1 MRDVDNTGDKQASQA
16 PPEVRTHVGAPQNG
30 DVPHLLF
37 PRDDSRPERLDI
49 QFVSFRRRRSDGT
62 IDNSPEDIPAGE
74 IHSWD
79 QVVGPWGGGE
89 YKAIGKDKNHRIVAC
104 SPEKSGEWALFDGE
118 SRPFT
123 FRDPRSPQSPPSAAP
138 APAPAPVAAA
148 CSSSLASTSLET
160 ELLELLVELRAT
172 PPASTLSPD
181 EAITAMIQ
189 AHLAFLRTVLH
200 VMRTRPS
207 TASLLSAVNPM
218 ILALQLLSALQ
229 GGVPDA

>member
-1 MRDVDNTGDKQASQA
+1 MSDVDDTGDKQASHA
-16 PPEVRTHVGAPQNG
+16 PPDMRTHVSAPQTRY
-30 DVPHLLF
+30 VPHLLF
-37 PRDDSRPERLDI
+37 PRDDSNPEHLDI

-89 YKAIGKDKNHRIVAC
+89 YKAIGKDKNHQIVAC
-104 SPEKSGEWALFDGE
+104 SPEKSGEWARFDGE
-118 SRPFT
+118 SKPFT
-123 FRDPRSPQSPPSAAP
+123 FRDPRSQQSPPSAAP
-138 APAPAPVAAA
+138 APAVASAPSA
-148 CSSSLASTSLET
+148 SLASTSLET

-172 PPASTLSPD
+172 PSTSTLSPD
-181 EAITAMIQ
+181 EAIAAMIQ
-189 AHLAFLRTVLH
+189 AHLVFLRTVLH

-229 GGVPDA
+229 GGVPDP

>member
-1 MRDVDNTGDKQASQA
+1 MRDVDNTGDEQASQA
-16 PPEVRTHVGAPQNG
+16 PPEVTTHMSEPQNR
-30 DVPHLLF
+30 DVPYLLF

-62 IDNSPEDIPAGE
+62 IDSSPEDIPAGE

-79 QVVGPWGGGE
+79 QVIGPWGGGE

-104 SPEKSGEWALFDGE
+104 SPEKSDEWALFDGE

-123 FRDPRSPQSPPSAAP
+123 FRDPRSPQSLPSAAP
-138 APAPAPVAAA
+138 SPAPATSA
-148 CSSSLASTSLET
+148 SLASTSLET

-172 PPASTLSPD
+172 PSASTLSPD
-181 EAITAMIQ
+181 EAIAAMIQ

>member
-1 MRDVDNTGDKQASQA
+1 MS
-16 PPEVRTHVGAPQNG
+16 APQNG
-30 DVPHLLF
+30 HVPHLLF
-37 PRDDSRPERLDI
+37 PRDDSSPEHRDI

-138 APAPAPVAAA
+138 TPAPATSP
-148 CSSSLASTSLET
+148 SLASMSLET

-172 PPASTLSPD
+172 PSASTLSPD
-181 EAITAMIQ
+181 EAIAAMIQ
-189 AHLAFLRTVLH
+189 AHLVFLRTVLH

-207 TASLLSAVNPM
+207 TSSLLSAVNPM
-218 ILALQLLSALQ
+218 ILALQLLNALQ
-229 GGVPDA
+229 GGVPDL